1 MCSIATIRG
10 PTTVLTVAR
19 NSRTGRVSTPG
30 MTRSTR
36 DDDDLLVACAKA
48 DEQALRSL
56 YDRFGKV
63 AYGLALRVV
72 RDPALA
78 EDAVQEAFLAVWRQA
93 ARFDRSRGV
102 ASTWIL
108 MIVHRRAVDVV
119 RRQARFN
126 APPDQFE
133 VTAPQ
138 AVVAESAEDVVAL
151 RASRGDVQA
160 ALATLSK
167 TEREVLDLAYWGG
180 LTQSEI
186 AIALDIPCGTV
197 KSRTF
202 SALARLREA
211 LSEAPE
217 PERST
222 TRGADATRARRSNP
236 ASKGLS
242 SRLAM
247 V

>member
-1 MCSIATIRG
+1 MMAICS
-10 PTTVLTVAR
+10 
-19 NSRTGRVSTPG
+19 SRAQRVTSRRCA
-30 MTRSTR
+30 RSTTGSAR
-36 DDDDLLVACAKA
+36 SPTGSLCASYA
-48 DEQALRSL
+48 TPPLRRTRYRRRSSPCGG
-56 YDRFGKV
+56 RRRGST
-63 AYGLALRVV
+63 
-72 RDPALA
+72 ALA
-78 EDAVQEAFLAVWRQA
+78 EGVDLDSH
-93 ARFDRSRGV
+93 ARAPTGCR
-102 ASTWIL
+102 
-108 MIVHRRAVDVV
+108 RRA
-119 RRQARFN
+119 QAGPLQR
-126 APPDQFE
+126 ASRPARGDR
-133 VTAPQ
+133 PQ
-138 AVVAESAEDVVAL
+138 TVVAESAEDDVAL

-202 SALARLREA
+202 SALARLRES
-211 LSEAPE
+211 LSQAPKPE
-217 PERST
+217 PCT
-222 TRGADATRARRSNP
+222 TRGPGVTRARRSNP